1 MLKNLWG
8 KKSMKG
14 LNEELSNMVWYAM
27 LLYVMSFEKKQKKQ
41 ESFKH
46 LKVK

>member
-27 LLYVMSFEKKQKKQ
+27 LLYVMSFEKNKKN
-41 ESFKH
+41 K
-46 LKVK
+46 KVSNI

>member
-27 LLYVMSFEKKQKKQ
+27 LLYVMSFEKKNTQ

>member
-27 LLYVMSFEKKQKKQ
+27 LLYVMSFEKKKYTRKFQTF
-41 ESFKH
+41 ES
-46 LKVK
+46 